1 MGQNMKTAAFVDE
14 TLNSLSS
21 KEAHELTVDPRWLFL
36 NDSQMCY
43 WLKAPNSD

>member
-21 KEAHELTVDPRWLFL
+21 KEAHELTVDPR
-36 NDSQMCY
+36 
-43 WLKAPNSD
+43 